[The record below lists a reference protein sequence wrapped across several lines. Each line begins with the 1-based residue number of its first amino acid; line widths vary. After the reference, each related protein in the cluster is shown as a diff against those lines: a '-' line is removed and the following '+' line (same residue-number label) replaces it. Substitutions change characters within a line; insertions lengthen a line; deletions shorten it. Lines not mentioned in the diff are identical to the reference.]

1 MARVSKWVLLALAP
15 CALILLSGVAAAQ
28 ETKKTTELRNFEI
41 ISVDGNK
48 VVFRGDKGVREITL
62 PDDFKLQMEGKEIGV
77 ADLKPGMKGT
87 AVVTTTTTTKPVTV
101 TEVRNAEVMAVAG
114 NAVIVRGQNG
124 LRKFTL
130 GDVADHNI
138 SITREGEKV
147 ELSQLRPGDKL
158 TATIITR
165 HPPQTVTEQE
175 VKASVS
181 APAAAP
187 AAAPAPAAAAP
198 APAAEPAPAAAPA
211 THEAAKKL
219 PKTGSNLP
227 LLAWLGGLSL
237 ATGLGLAGL
246 RRARAAR

>member
-1 MARVSKWVLLALAP
+1 MARGSKWVLLAVAS
-15 CALILLSGVAAAQ
+15 CALILLSGAAAAQ
-28 ETKKTTELRNFEI
+28 ETKKTTELRHFEI

-48 VVFRGDKGVREITL
+48 VVFRGDRGVREITL
-62 PDDFKLQMEGKEIGV
+62 PDDFKLQMDGKEIGV

-130 GDVADHNI
+130 EDVADRNI
-138 SITREGEKV
+138 SIVREGQKV
-147 ELSQLRPGDKL
+147 ELSQLRPSDKL

-175 VKASVS
+175 IKASVS
-181 APAAAP
+181 AP
-187 AAAPAPAAAAP
+187 APAPAAAAP

-211 THEAAKKL
+211 NEL

-227 LLAWLGGLSL
+227 LLAWLGSLSL

-246 RRARAAR
+246 RRIRAAR